1 MAGQVDLGSDIES
14 MNLLRFLMQ
23 VVAKLAITLLR
34 CIRLSFVI
42 ELRISLLLLMSFSAG
57 LIRDLVSGCCDVYKP

>member
-1 MAGQVDLGSDIES
+1 MAGQVDLGFDIES

-23 VVAKLAITLLR
+23 VVAKLAITLPR

-42 ELRISLLLLMSFSAG
+42 ELRVSLLLLMSF
-57 LIRDLVSGCCDVYKP
+57 R